1 MESEESMTPTRIM
14 AAGLVVAA
22 GLTGTAIFAQQQPAR
37 AWSSGDLV
45 YGLSLYEAGGQT
57 ADLARQYV
65 KAEKD
70 ETKKEI
76 RKKLSDLLSQQFD
89 AHAEQQQK
97 ELDDLEKEI
106 ARLKSL
112 LKKRQD
118 AKSTIVDRRMEQ
130 LIQEAEGL
138 GWTAPRNPV
147 IGLGATGGLPAKN
160 ILVPDTVPAQRG
172 R

>member
-1 MESEESMTPTRIM
+1 MTSTRMVI
-14 AAGLVVAA
+14 GGFVVAA
-22 GLTGTAIFAQQQPAR
+22 VVTGTALFAQQPATR
-37 AWSSGDLV
+37 TWSSGDLIW
-45 YGLSLYEAGGQT
+45 YGPHDSAGQA

-76 RKKLSDLLSQQFD
+76 RKKLSDLFSQQFD
-89 AHAEQQQK
+89 SHAEQQQK

-138 GWTAPRNPV
+138 GWTAPHNPV
-147 IGLGATGGLPAKN
+147 IGFSGSGLPAKPLN
-160 ILVPDTVPAQRG
+160 AAPDNAAPAR